1 MSSFISLFKE
11 MYFKDTKNVDEIT
24 NESLHNKL
32 ISLLKKNSNDQI
44 DNNDLLTVE
53 LYDNNIK
60 LIAHGLMSQ
69 SKNDKEEASKK
80 VLLKKLINGKL
91 ININELANKYK
102 NCIAEEIIIFR
113 KSIVS
118 SIVKKPNINSI
129 NIGEEDYFNE
139 DSFFNYL
146 SQEKQLVANF
156 LSKYKIKKRF
166 KFNSKLFDDILENY
180 QSFNLE
186 CLSNLY
192 NYVDSFDN
200 FYQIYMNFATI
211 IKSINKINNILKNMK
226 NDGIDS
232 NYVDNVYHGLEE
244 GSFNI
249 SSLFNKLNKKMEKL
263 SQEVKINS
271 KEIEKLKSDN
281 EKLKSA
287 NNNLDNRVKFLEES
301 LENIR
306 EDLECPISTEI
317 IKNPI
322 ITPDGFTY
330 EKQELKNWIK
340 IHGNEP
346 ITHTPLSENQLTYN
360 FAFKKVL
367 DKYNKIMNNNNIK

>member
-1 MSSFISLFKE
+1 
-11 MYFKDTKNVDEIT
+11 
-24 NESLHNKL
+24 
-32 ISLLKKNSNDQI
+32 
-44 DNNDLLTVE
+44 
-53 LYDNNIK
+53 
-60 LIAHGLMSQ
+60 
-69 SKNDKEEASKK
+69 
-80 VLLKKLINGKL
+80 
-91 ININELANKYK
+91 
-102 NCIAEEIIIFR
+102 
-113 KSIVS
+113 
-118 SIVKKPNINSI
+118 
-129 NIGEEDYFNE
+129 
-139 DSFFNYL
+139 
-146 SQEKQLVANF
+146 
-156 LSKYKIKKRF
+156 
-166 KFNSKLFDDILENY
+166 
-180 QSFNLE
+180 
-186 CLSNLY
+186 
-192 NYVDSFDN
+192 
-200 FYQIYMNFATI
+200 
-211 IKSINKINNILKNMK
+211 MK

-340 IHGNEP
+340 IHGN
-346 ITHTPLSENQLTYN
+346 
-360 FAFKKVL
+360 
-367 DKYNKIMNNNNIK
+367 